1 MRKRRVQV
9 LVGIVAVGM
18 LVLTGCGSAQT
29 AEGEAET
36 EAAETVEQDMEETES
51 SLSGSPELGT
61 VTDFKTFDEVERYYR
76 KKNDVKTYGYAYIR
90 LAGYDKDILLITDA
104 GLGGGDNSSHAFVYT
119 NPTGK
124 QVIFAGELY
133 TGGSTYVLST
143 MNGVLF
149 ASGNRTYE
157 TYLLTPDGTK
167 LMHKDYV
174 EFNEATKRAWGY
186 FRKNNTDKEVEKEMT
201 EAEYNA
207 VKSSKDNAKPIKFT
221 KFN

>member
-29 AEGEAET
+29 AEGGAET
-36 EAAETVEQDMEETES
+36 EAVETVEQDMEETES

-76 KKNDVKTYGYAYIR
+76 KKNDGKTYGYAYIR
-90 LAGYDKDILLITDA
+90 LAGYDDDILLISDKVISTNESGSA
-104 GLGGGDNSSHAFVYT
+104 SFYT

-124 QVIFAGELY
+124 QVVFAGKLN
-133 TGGSTYVLST
+133 TGQTSSFLST
-143 MNGVLF
+143 SNGVLY
-149 ASGNRTYE
+149 ANRQHSYE
-157 TYLLTPDGTK
+157 TYLLNTNGTE
-167 LMHKDYV
+167 LMHKDYA
-174 EFNEATKRAWGY
+174 EMNYATNRAWGY
-186 FRKNNTDKEVEKEMT
+186 FRDNITDKKLEKDMT
-201 EAEYNA
+201 EAEFNA
-207 VKSSKDNAKPIKFT
+207 LEPNTSNVQPIKFT